1 MKHLNK
7 YWADFFFFE
16 IIGIVLLFQQE
27 FKPQMV
33 VYLLA
38 SILLAAPA
46 LLLKKSLGQAMGVFP
61 LLILSFFWPMLLIFC
76 QLICESPGEKK
87 SFGVGD

>member
-46 LLLKKSLGQAMGVFP
+46 LLLKNH
-61 LLILSFFWPMLLIFC
+61 
-76 QLICESPGEKK
+76 
-87 SFGVGD
+87 

>member
-33 VYLLA
+33 VFLLA

-46 LLLKKSLGQAMGVFP
+46 LLLKKSLGQAMSVFP
-61 LLILSFFWPMLLIFC
+61 LLILSFFGLCCSFFC